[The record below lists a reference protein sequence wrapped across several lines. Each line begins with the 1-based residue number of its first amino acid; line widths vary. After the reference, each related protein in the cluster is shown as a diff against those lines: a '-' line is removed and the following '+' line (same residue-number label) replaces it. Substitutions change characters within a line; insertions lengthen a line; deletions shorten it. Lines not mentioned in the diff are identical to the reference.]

1 MKRVTGLR
9 LDVAPEERFATP
21 EKTWAVFLD
30 ALRAGDRAA
39 ALASCTPRMRYRFEP
54 GLRSMSTD
62 KMKEMAAR
70 FGDLHPGTRP
80 GDVRRE
86 YGVTLRAGSERVDG
100 EVIFM
105 KTLGAWLIEGLM

>member
-1 MKRVTGLR
+1 LCSCGPLLGVL
-9 LDVAPEERFATP
+9 FATP

-70 FGDLHPGTRP
+70 FGDLHPGTQL